1 LLLLVALP
9 LVVLLP
15 RRRLSATSRVMRG
28 AVLAVRLAI
37 VGLLLLALSE
47 PSLRPL
53 GQARSVV
60 FALDASDSLSPE
72 QRQWERGWM
81 LRAVRALPPGSLWQA
96 IDFGDYTTLDGTG
109 DNPPPGASTDLAAA
123 LRMAGAVAARGQ
135 GLAPEIVLF
144 TDGW

>member
-1 LLLLVALP
+1 MASLPTFSLEHPQWLLLLLVALP

-47 PSLRPL
+47 PSIRPL

-72 QRQWERGWM
+72 QRQWERSWM

-123 LRMAGAVAARGQ
+123 LRMAGAVA
-135 GLAPEIVLF
+135 
-144 TDGW
+144 